1 MSAILAPIL
10 ADALELGW
18 PTDEATDVGV
28 QPDLSAMVPVGE
40 VPPEFDAFPMGE
52 RVAVCTTLDDERAT
66 TRLNDEHPTGVAP
79 WRVSPDPT
87 FKGGGPNPGRCEEAP
102 ATHRH
107 LLFEC

>member
-1 MSAILAPIL
+1 VNTSTF
-10 ADALELGW
+10 DELELGW
-18 PTDEATDVGV
+18 PTAEPVEAAV
-28 QPDLSAMVPVGE
+28 PDPPPVGE
-40 VPPEFDAFPMGE
+40 VPPEFAAYPMGE
-52 RVAVCTTLDDERAT
+52 RVAVCTTLDDEEAA
-66 TRLNDEHPTGVAP
+66 TRLNDEHPTGAAP